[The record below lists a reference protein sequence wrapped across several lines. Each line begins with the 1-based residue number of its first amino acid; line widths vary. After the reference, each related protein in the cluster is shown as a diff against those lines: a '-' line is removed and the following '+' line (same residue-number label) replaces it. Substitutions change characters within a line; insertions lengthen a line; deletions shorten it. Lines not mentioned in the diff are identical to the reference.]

1 MNMIP
6 TAAQYTMPSFDPAY
20 FNYAAYPLN
29 QMYQHPSY
37 CPDYS
42 KSDSNSDESLNDS
55 KGEHHKLSPKYRE
68 KRAKNNE
75 AAKKSRLNRK
85 QREKNLQEENNR
97 YKATIHEQQK
107 VIEEL
112 QRQLDVLRNG
122 GGPQNPGGYSQREQ
136 HFEMIQGCVDEKY
149 MALRDSTNQ
158 LPPQSQQPPQ
168 MMVPDHMAFNFK
180 SL

>member
-1 MNMIP
+1 
-6 TAAQYTMPSFDPAY
+6 
-20 FNYAAYPLN
+20 
-29 QMYQHPSY
+29 MYQHPSY

-55 KGEHHKLSPKYRE
+55 KGSVRSSTSNQPIDRSSPIINFFIIDFIQSVVEGFGESQAEHVLINQFFRYRE

-122 GGPQNPGGYSQREQ
+122 GGPQNPGAYSQREQ
-136 HFEMIQGCVDEKY
+136 HFEMIQGCVDEV
-149 MALRDSTNQ
+149 S
-158 LPPQSQQPPQ
+158 
-168 MMVPDHMAFNFK
+168 
-180 SL
+180 